1 MMIWKNSLRSLT
13 LVSVALSLGLA
24 LIPSTLAQVQA
35 TSEPEQAIRS
45 TRIVQFDAPE
55 GKGSSNRGGGTR
67 GEDKVF
73 PPLCPYDEDQPSLPL
88 SFLIP
93 GNYTPE
99 TISEH
104 PTFWLFIPET
114 VAQQVRF
121 EIRDEEWNIHYKTE
135 VDITNT
141 PGILSLE
148 IPTTEA
154 ALEKGKYFVS
164 ATVVCG
170 SYADF
175 FDDNSVEIEIE
186 HIEGNSIS
194 SSKLAQQPSLE
205 LAALYG
211 KNGLWFETLT
221 TLAQLR
227 RSQPDN
233 STIIRE
239 WEELLQEEL
248 TKKLYQEKLEKYKY
262 QENGALRAEQE
273 AKLEAEAI
281 ATQPLI
287 NAIAQ

>member
-1 MMIWKNSLRSLT
+1 MMTWKNCLRSLT
-13 LVSVALSLGLA
+13 LISVALSLELS
-24 LIPSTLAQVQA
+24 LIPSSLAQVQA
-35 TSEPEQAIRS
+35 NSQSEQAIHS
-45 TRIVQFDAPE
+45 TTIVQFDAPE
-55 GKGSSNRGGGTR
+55 GEGSSNRGGGTR
-67 GEDKVF
+67 GKDKVF
-73 PPLCPYDEDQPSLPL
+73 LHPCPYDEDKLSLPF

-93 GNYTPE
+93 ANYTVE
-99 TISEH
+99 TISDH
-104 PTFWLFIPET
+104 PTFWLFVPET
-114 VAQQVRF
+114 VAKQVWF
-121 EIRDEEWNIHYKTE
+121 ELTDEEGNIHYTTE

-154 ALEKGKYFVS
+154 ALEKGKYSVS

-170 SYADF
+170 SYADLF
-175 FDDNSVEIEIE
+175 DNSVEIEIE
-186 HIEGNSIS
+186 HIEGNSIL

-205 LAALYG
+205 LAALYA

-239 WEELLQEEL
+239 WEQLLQEEL
-248 TKKLYQEKLEKYKY
+248 TKKLYQEKLEKYKN
-262 QENGALRAEQE
+262 QEDGALRAEQE
-273 AKLEAEAI
+273 AKVEAEAI

-287 NAIAQ
+287 DAIAQ